1 MKDMN
6 DIILN
11 PVRMR
16 IMQVSALSET
26 ITASEICEK
35 MTDIPRTTVYR
46 HIKILVENN
55 VLSVVSETKIRGS
68 LERTLSLNINEISK
82 RNTIEN
88 ATQNALAFLM
98 NRYARFDKYFNS
110 ENPNPT
116 KDRIFLNSSILMTT
130 DEEFDAF
137 LTELKQLLQKYSFEY
152 ADNRKAR
159 DLSIISVPN
168 EK

>member
-1 MKDMN
+1 
-6 DIILN
+6 
-11 PVRMR
+11 
-16 IMQVSALSET
+16 
-26 ITASEICEK
+26 
-35 MTDIPRTTVYR
+35 
-46 HIKILVENN
+46 
-55 VLSVVSETKIRGS
+55 
-68 LERTLSLNINEISK
+68 
-82 RNTIEN
+82 
-88 ATQNALAFLM
+88 M
-98 NRYARFDKYFNS
+98 NRYARLDKYFKS

-130 DEEFDAF
+130 DDEFDAF